1 MTHGRS
7 FRGEAGSFVRT
18 GTRVAAAVLV
28 ISATFAAIW
37 ATPAASASGSRMQSL
52 ASGSSRHAKV
62 KYYIVP
68 QPGHGPPVALYGIAV
83 RTLGDSRRYIEIF
96 NLNKGRRQPNGGR
109 LENPHT
115 IDPGWIL
122 QLPADAS
129 GPGVHFGRLPG
140 RRPSATPPASPGPS
154 QPAASGTAARSKLKP
169 SGTGSAFL
177 VGGALI
183 VLAIA
188 GLAFGISRRRAGAAR
203 RRKHSYLAAPVH
215 QDSSR
220 TGAAATAPDIHAI
233 DPRWQGENHPSW
245 PGSDPSS
252 PGANPGRPAADH
264 PSWPGAN
271 PRQPAAEHPS
281 WPGAGP
287 RQPAGDPRRPNADP
301 RWPGANP
308 GRPAADHPSWP
319 GANPRQ
325 PAADHPSWPGASPR
339 QPAGDP
345 RRPNADPRWPGANP
359 GRPAADHPS
368 RPGANPRRPSADPR
382 SPGAGPRWPAAQH
395 PSWPGGDH
403 PSFPQPAIRSGPR
416 QDSSPEPPYDHRPQA
431 ASQAIGRQNPADNW
445 GPPDV
450 SPADPPDPRQ
460 QWSTQVA
467 RTAGQ
472 AYQPVAFGDGR
483 LQVLLTEGR
492 AVGWPGAAGLGARP
506 EDLAQLA
513 AGEAAQL
520 ADTIRQ
526 EAGEVRNAHSLWLA
540 GRILSGAENQAAEI
554 RQEAYEQA
562 AALRA
567 TAEREAAEARQQAAA
582 TRATAAAEAAELLTT
597 AKTMQSELGRVAAYV
612 TESLTSPGLPITK
625 PAARPGAKPG
635 GRPAAKPTASP
646 DAEPADSAA
655 AEPAARPARPGTKP
669 TARPGAKPSARPDA
683 KPVTK
688 QIGRQINAM
697 RKMVI
702 ALVAVCLLGGI
713 AGATEIGLHGFSFFL
728 FRNAGAGAGNSRDLD
743 ENQGPGQ
750 PAAPGAQHKP
760 HAGKPVSKTPAS
772 RPSSKPS

>member
-281 WPGAGP
+281 WPGA
-287 RQPAGDPRRPNADP
+287 
-301 RWPGANP
+301 
-308 GRPAADHPSWP
+308 RPAAT
-319 GANPRQ
+319 R
-325 PAADHPSWPGASPR
+325 R
-339 QPAGDP
+339 LITPAGPAPTHGNPPLITPAGPAPTHGNPPLITPAGPAPTHGNPPLITPAGPAPARGNPPATRGAPMPTRAGPALTQAARQLITPAGPAPTHGDP
-345 RRPNADPRWPGANP
+345 VPTRA
-359 GRPAADHPS
+359 RPAPA
-368 RPGANPRRPSADPR
+368 R
-382 SPGAGPRWPAAQH
+382 AGPRLSTPAGPAA
-395 PSWPGGDH
+395 
-403 PSFPQPAIRSGPR
+403 
-416 QDSSPEPPYDHRPQA
+416 
-431 ASQAIGRQNPADNW
+431 
-445 GPPDV
+445 
-450 SPADPPDPRQ
+450 
-460 QWSTQVA
+460 
-467 RTAGQ
+467 
-472 AYQPVAFGDGR
+472 
-483 LQVLLTEGR
+483 
-492 AVGWPGAAGLGARP
+492 
-506 EDLAQLA
+506 
-513 AGEAAQL
+513 
-520 ADTIRQ
+520 TIR
-526 EAGEVRNAHSLWLA
+526 AFRSLRSDPGHGRTRRLSHRTIIARRRHRKPLA
-540 GRILSGAENQAAEI
+540 GRI
-554 RQEAYEQA
+554 R
-562 AALRA
+562 
-567 TAEREAAEARQQAAA
+567 
-582 TRATAAAEAAELLTT
+582 LTT
-597 AKTMQSELGRVAAYV
+597 
-612 TESLTSPGLPITK
+612 
-625 PAARPGAKPG
+625 G
-635 GRPAAKPTASP
+635 GRQTCRRPTRLTQGNNGRRRWP
-646 DAEPADSAA
+646 GQL
-655 AEPAARPARPGTKP
+655 ARHISQS
-669 TARPGAKPSARPDA
+669 PSA
-683 KPVTK
+683 T
-688 QIGRQINAM
+688 
-697 RKMVI
+697 
-702 ALVAVCLLGGI
+702 GG
-713 AGATEIGLHGFSFFL
+713 
-728 FRNAGAGAGNSRDLD
+728 SR
-743 ENQGPGQ
+743 
-750 PAAPGAQHKP
+750 
-760 HAGKPVSKTPAS
+760 SC
-772 RPSSKPS
+772 